1 MVLLHSEKIK
11 PGFKAPDF
19 SLPSVDGKNYR
30 LADFANSQLLVLMF
44 ICNHCPYV
52 KAVEERFLKLAHD
65 YSEKGVQFVGICSND
80 PTDYPDDS
88 PESLLKNW
96 KEKNFGFPY
105 LIDEQQDVAKAYG
118 VVCTPEF
125 YVFDKDRKLVYHGQ
139 LDDNW
144 KEPQKV
150 TRQDLKEALDHLL
163 NGKPTAT
170 QQTPSMG
177 CSIKWKKEI

>member
-11 PGFKAPDF
+11 LGFLAPAF
-19 SLPSVDGKNYR
+19 SLPSVDNKTFS
-30 LADFANSQLLVLMF
+30 LSDFSKSPVLVLMF

-52 KAVEERFLKLAHD
+52 KAVEERFLKLAHK
-65 YSEKGVQFVGICSND
+65 YSGRGVQFVGICSND

-88 PESLLKNW
+88 PGNLLKNW
-96 KEKNFGFPY
+96 KEKKFGFPY
-105 LIDEQQDVAKAYG
+105 LIDESQEIAKAYG

-125 YVFDKDRKLVYHGQ
+125 YVFDQDRKLAYHGQ

-150 TRQDLKEALDHLL
+150 TRQDLKEALEKLL
-163 NGKPTAT
+163 NGQQPST

-177 CSIKWKKEI
+177 CSIKWKKEA